1 MRQDAAVRARERH
14 EVVRQQAPAALD
26 QLSGEGRLAHPTGAC
41 DRNGAGAR
49 GDRRRL
55 KQLTPVE
62 QRDRAEPAVE
72 QRSHPAR
79 AGGILGRAEQ
89 LRPCGVEM
97 EEGLVATSDQM
108 VSVASSAPAPQ
119 QLVARYAPDEDARE
133 RVRLPEMQT
142 GQGQLG
148 LDGDPERVA
157 LEDRHVDINGPARFP
172 LPSFFRLTVSVG
184 RGGCPRCYRME
195 IAKAL
200 ILAGRASDDQHWSAV
215 PAGPKQLFP
224 IANRPILFHNLEAL
238 RNAGL
243 LEALILVERDAVD
256 AIERA
261 VGDGSEWGLGV
272 RYAEYVPAV
281 GLAGALAAG
290 GDFLGDEGVLV
301 QQGDALLRERMYPH
315 LAAFAREHLDALAL
329 ELAGGAAA
337 TVPRA
342 PAPGYVLSPN
352 AIKILLERPDV
363 GLDPLAGVRERG
375 GRVRVQHVD
384 GCLPCHGSQDALLDC
399 NRRLLES
406 LQPQVEPGS
415 LENCEIQGAVVVHP
429 SARLERTMVRGP
441 VIIGPGARLTDAYVG
456 PYTSIGAGV
465 VVEGAE
471 IEHSIVLSGAELR
484 FVGTRIDSSVIGKGA
499 RVVRGFGLP
508 SAIQLAVG
516 DGAQV
521 VLS

>member
-1 MRQDAAVRARERH
+1 
-14 EVVRQQAPAALD
+14 
-26 QLSGEGRLAHPTGAC
+26 
-41 DRNGAGAR
+41 
-49 GDRRRL
+49 
-55 KQLTPVE
+55 
-62 QRDRAEPAVE
+62 
-72 QRSHPAR
+72 
-79 AGGILGRAEQ
+79 
-89 LRPCGVEM
+89 
-97 EEGLVATSDQM
+97 
-108 VSVASSAPAPQ
+108 
-119 QLVARYAPDEDARE
+119 
-133 RVRLPEMQT
+133 
-142 GQGQLG
+142 
-148 LDGDPERVA
+148 
-157 LEDRHVDINGPARFP
+157 
-172 LPSFFRLTVSVG
+172 
-184 RGGCPRCYRME
+184 ME

-200 ILAGRASDDQHWSAV
+200 ILTGRASDDRPWPAV

-243 LEALILVERDAVD
+243 LEAVILVERDSAS

-261 VGDGSEWGLGV
+261 VGDGSDWGLAI
-272 RYAEYVPAV
+272 RYAEYLPAV

-290 GDFLGDEGVLV
+290 CEFLGGEGVLV

-315 LAAFAREHLDALAL
+315 LAAFARERLDALAL

-342 PAPGYVLSPN
+342 PAPGYVLS
-352 AIKILLERPDV
+352 ADAVEILLQRPEA
-363 GLDPLAGVRERG
+363 GLDPLAGIRARG

-384 GCLPCHGSQDALLDC
+384 GCLPCHGNQDALLEC
-399 NRRLLES
+399 NRHLLEG
-406 LQPQVEPGS
+406 QQGEVEPGS

-456 PYTSIGAGV
+456 PYTSIGAEV
-465 VVEGAE
+465 VLEGAE

-484 FVGTRIDSSVIGKGA
+484 FIGARIDSSVIGQGA
-499 RVVRGFGLP
+499 RIVRGFGLP
-508 SAIQLAVG
+508 NAIRLAVG